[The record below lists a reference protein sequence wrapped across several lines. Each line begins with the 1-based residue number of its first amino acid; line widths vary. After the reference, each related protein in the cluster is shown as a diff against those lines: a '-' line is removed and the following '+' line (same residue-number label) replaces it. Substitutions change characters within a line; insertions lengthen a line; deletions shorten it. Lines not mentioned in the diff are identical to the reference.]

1 MYMYKRHFMN
11 SKDVT
16 NEKKHTQTLKWYFIM
31 RTREKNRDA
40 LRRMINKILNN
51 RDINWTVNN
60 NISSSE
66 VDD

>member
-1 MYMYKRHFMN
+1 MN

-51 RDINWTVNN
+51 RDIN
-60 NISSSE
+60 
-66 VDD
+66 